1 MRKPEDT
8 QKIVDA
14 LTKAY
19 AAMDMGQRPQLLVAM
34 RHMYAAEL
42 MPFLFNV
49 AKTKVT
55 EYGGDAARLYAF
67 QSYALLA
74 NKAEMAQAK
83 ALFDKDALFK
93 EQLSDHLPLFAAA
106 NACDAERRL
115 LDIGKLKDGD
125 EDPVLRK
132 AVQHAGA
139 FRARQRQ
146 GDSRAGIALRASR
159 SRSSQ
164 RSVERGGLDGRE
176 GQQRGGRQDRRAR
189 SGRGRPF
196 DLEQLQAGSAA
207 DALAPAAAGCELGR
221 AEQACAGPPG
231 VTG

>member
-1 MRKPEDT
+1 
-8 QKIVDA
+8 VDA

-19 AAMDMGQRPQLLVAM
+19 GAMDMGQRPQLLVAM

-106 NACDAERRL
+106 NACDASV
-115 LDIGKLKDGD
+115 DCWTSKLKDSD
-125 EDPVLRK
+125 KVVLRK
-132 AVQHAGA
+132 ASSTLARFGRGNDKAIHALVA
-139 FRARQRQ
+139 LFAHRDLEVRNEALSAV
-146 GDSRAGIALRASR
+146 DSMAEKGSKEAVDKIDELEAVEGGRSIWNNFKREALPTRSRLQLRA
-159 SRSSQ
+159 
-164 RSVERGGLDGRE
+164 
-176 GQQRGGRQDRRAR
+176 
-189 SGRGRPF
+189 
-196 DLEQLQAGSAA
+196 AG
-207 DALAPAAAGCELGR
+207 
-221 AEQACAGPPG
+221 
-231 VTG
+231 